1 MKIVSS
7 WTENKSNKTYQQ
19 KEVLR
24 LLYGKEEPPESDR
37 KLVPLLTQTFV
48 AKLTKLPLGRVNYLV
63 HSYFNQFKEKP
74 RQSLFVPKYRSKP
87 KGRSIA
93 TRANLTPEE
102 AEFIISQENLQ
113 KWACVPI
120 LGRCILFHRNFPDR
134 WISNN
139 TYARVMR
146 EAGITEKVI
155 RVHKR
160 PQH

>member
-63 HSYFNQFKEKP
+63 HSYFN
-74 RQSLFVPKYRSKP
+74 
-87 KGRSIA
+87 
-93 TRANLTPEE
+93 
-102 AEFIISQENLQ
+102 
-113 KWACVPI
+113 
-120 LGRCILFHRNFPDR
+120 
-134 WISNN
+134 
-139 TYARVMR
+139 
-146 EAGITEKVI
+146 
-155 RVHKR
+155 
-160 PQH
+160 